1 MTGEKSTLLPY
12 PKGLGRELLRS
23 PLLLYRM
30 GLGRLLD
37 PFHVMILT
45 TRGRLSGQPR
55 FTPIEY
61 RRHGSRYYVISVWGE
76 LPQWVRN
83 LQKDPVVTLTQGSQT
98 FKARA
103 EIVHNDAEALL
114 VLHLFRRP
122 NPFIYDAIL
131 ARVGNVEALDI
142 RKLPDLTSEYTIVR
156 FNLEQEPPTL
166 PEPSH
171 DLRWLL
177 PAGVTALLALIVV
190 LARRATS
197 ERNADS

>member
-12 PKGLGRELLRS
+12 PNGLGRELLRS
-23 PLLLYRM
+23 PILLYRM

-45 TRGRLSGQPR
+45 TRGRLSGQSR
-55 FTPIEY
+55 FTPIES

-76 LPQWVRN
+76 LPHWVRN
-83 LQKDPVVTLTQGSQT
+83 LQKDPVVTLTQGNQA

-103 EIVHNDAEALL
+103 EIVNNDAEALL

-131 ARVGNVEALDI
+131 ARVGNVEALDV
-142 RKLPDLTSEYTIVR
+142 RKLPDLTREYTIVR
-156 FNLEQEPPTL
+156 FNLEQESPAL
-166 PEPSH
+166 PEPPR
-171 DLRWLL
+171 DLRWIL
-177 PAGVTALLALIVV
+177 PAGIATLLMLIFV
-190 LARRATS
+190 LVRRAFG
-197 ERNADS
+197 ERDSDS